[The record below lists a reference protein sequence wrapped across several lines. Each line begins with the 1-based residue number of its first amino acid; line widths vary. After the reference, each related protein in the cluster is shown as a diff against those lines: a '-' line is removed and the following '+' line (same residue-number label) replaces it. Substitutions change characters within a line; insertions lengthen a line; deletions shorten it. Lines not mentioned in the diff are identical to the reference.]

1 MGSIPSLPW
10 LQTRQNR
17 QTPFLQAQYP
27 AEHLQQA
34 QCPADNAHQAQ
45 NIVRPGRQERILTR
59 GHKIKGH
66 HLVTNIELTI
76 VKEYQTEL
84 SYIKHIA
91 VSPDDSLWIGQGWRE
106 ESFHPFTKSTAL
118 QKVKLVDNKLKVIS
132 SFNMWVYDIAVSS
145 SGDLLLATMEPRL
158 KQIKAGSS
166 KVTDS
171 LYCVISS
178 KLRSVHVMKNGR
190 VIVGGYRAIDIL
202 DKNGLHLKRHELD
215 KNGQPLFN
223 GNIISLTSTNF
234 GNIFMVEGYPTLKV
248 VMFIGS
254 SRFYT
259 EASGLSP
266 RSVQTTP
273 SDNVIVADRYNST
286 LHILDNTGIIL
297 TIYNTHSEGLSFPCS
312 PALTT
317 EGIFSDSVLYLG
329 CYEEKT
335 GSDKAKL
342 YKMNITGC

>member
-34 QCPADNAHQAQ
+34 QCPAENVHQAQ

-66 HLVTNIELTI
+66 HLVTNVELTI

-84 SYIKHIA
+84 SYIKHIC
-91 VSPDDSLWIGQGWRE
+91 
-106 ESFHPFTKSTAL
+106 
-118 QKVKLVDNKLKVIS
+118 
-132 SFNMWVYDIAVSS
+132 
-145 SGDLLLATMEPRL
+145 
-158 KQIKAGSS
+158 

-202 DKNGLHLKRHELD
+202 DKNGLHLKRHKLD
-215 KNGQPLFN
+215 KNGKPLFN

-234 GNIFMVEGYPTLKV
+234 GNIFMVEGYPTHKV
-248 VMFIGS
+248 VMFMGS
-254 SRFYT
+254 CRF
-259 EASGLSP
+259 
-266 RSVQTTP
+266 
-273 SDNVIVADRYNST
+273 
-286 LHILDNTGIIL
+286 
-297 TIYNTHSEGLSFPCS
+297 
-312 PALTT
+312 
-317 EGIFSDSVLYLG
+317 
-329 CYEEKT
+329 
-335 GSDKAKL
+335 
-342 YKMNITGC
+342 